1 MKRIAYSFLFAF
13 FSFLVFSQN
22 ALAGDIQRTISFVV
36 DQEADI
42 TLYENLKKKDN
53 GYLYYAERLE
63 VSPEKKEL
71 GKYRTDK
78 NDNNEYMKYTYQVN
92 VDQYGTESRYYCHV
106 KEEGKIS
113 QAVRIKKAD
122 TFDLGDYSK
131 FYDLTNPEELNNN
144 DRVIYDISKDYM
156 SYNGIYFDD
165 GILLNANED
174 GSSSI
179 RLKIGEEFQLKAYRT
194 WQIVDGVNYY
204 IEPDFHYEIVYGD
217 SVSVSDKGLIK
228 ANDNGFSIIRVTY
241 DAIKAGYIGKLE
253 KYNAI
258 DPVCVGI
265 VAVIVNDA
273 KDVTLETGIS
283 LKEYDTV
290 YFDNHITDPTGIT
303 TNTGKTYAEYTF
315 MPEKDSTVEVLE
327 APPVDQAITGNWT
340 KTWTKYNLTPDGR
353 VTVKLTPGKNVIKIK
368 KNEIEE
374 YHVIRAAGIGVRI
387 ANQTEP
393 GKKLTVGDTA
403 RISLDGLYIPV
414 PKMSAV
420 YNPGLFTYTG
430 TTSPYIQ
437 YTIDGEIFK
446 GVGGQYSIRNDNAIY
461 IEAET
466 EGDYVLKNGVVN
478 EGYMGSPLI
487 THYNIPE
494 EGLLRNFNAVGI
506 PGSYDILPDIKVHFD
521 DKQEFSDDQLNKL
534 RYLSIKHNADG
545 QVLMFESDV
554 TTTTR
559 IDTSNG
565 LSGED
570 YKPCSVVSIG
580 PSKNLDGDNVFPQFI
595 GELYDDNVTLVLRYW
610 TQEDEKKH
618 IKIINGETFDV
629 IADGFSP
636 SYNTIL
642 FAELIVIPND
652 NKLEPYTYSFVMPYG
667 SPMNIPYLKNITLLS
682 QDHQDEYEASD
693 AVFHSDKA
701 SYIID
706 GAEHELDFGEGFLVG
721 EYNYN
726 ISVPESAEEIKMDL
740 KWVRTVAG
748 AESNSAK
755 AVITVEDNDE
765 FSLEYQGPKPDQENT
780 IITDAIPLNEEGDTT
795 IHVTVTSTD
804 TLFQNV
810 TNVYTIKVS
819 KHGKIAR
826 RKVSFTCPTEDISVT
841 VKNEAGKKMTP
852 DEAGAYNLI
861 DGPYTYTASAAG
873 YRTLTGE
880 FTVDTS
886 LEGDQIVEIPALEGP
901 RNVTFTF
908 STQGTELVLKD
919 AKNKV
924 VEPVEGVYLLI
935 GGDTYTYYASA
946 KGYITHKESFV
957 VGDEEDQT
965 IEIPALEEAAHIPKG
980 SKVTVTIVTD
990 EKKLISDYTVP
1001 MDLADPEMDLVTG
1014 KNYVEYNLGTY
1025 TALHALLRTL
1035 DDDQGVDYTCRKGKL
1050 NVITDMGGT
1059 YPGGSWRCE
1068 VNGCPV
1074 SDPWLYALN
1083 PGDTVLL
1090 YYDKGYEGMT
1100 HALFAKPVYEIEEGD
1115 VPVIDLFGH
1124 PTAEGTDSQALA
1136 GATIYLNGEEK
1147 GTTDASGSI
1156 RFGGLTSAGS
1166 PYVVTARKFNDAGE
1180 NILTWNQCMIYVRA
1194 RSGGSS
1200 DTKTVSFRLIGDKL
1214 HGDDPHNRYET
1225 WIATEEIPLDNGTD
1239 TVCDVFLKA
1248 VSSAGLTQSGAKE
1261 GYIRSITAPASL
1273 GGYALE
1279 EFDNGSASGWMYTLN
1294 GIHPQV
1300 GVQGQTVKAGD
1311 VIVFHYVDNF
1321 HIEENNYTWLE
1332 APDVN
1337 PPGIIPYVI
1346 KSVIDGIKA
1355 LPKIASLT
1363 LSDRN
1368 RVEALRKAYD
1378 SLSDEQKA
1386 EIDGATLKDLE
1397 NAEARIAQLIEE
1409 EARKKT
1415 EDTQKPILKKGK
1427 AVVSGKY
1434 RYKVTKISGKK
1445 GEVSFIGCKN
1455 KKITRVTI
1463 PATVKYQGYTLKV
1476 TAVGPKALK
1485 SYKKLKSL
1493 AVGKNVKTIGKSA
1506 FVGCVKLKKITVQSL
1521 VLKKVGA
1528 GSLKGI
1534 YKKAVIKVPSR
1545 KLKAYKKL
1553 FRNKGQA
1560 KTVKIRK

>member
-1 MKRIAYSFLFAF
+1 MKRIAYSFLLVF
-13 FSFLVFSQN
+13 FSFLFFSQN

-36 DQEADI
+36 EQEADI
-42 TLYENLKKKDN
+42 TLYENPVKKDN

-92 VDQYGTESRYYCHV
+92 VDQYGTESVYYCHV

-122 TFDLGDYSK
+122 TFDLGDFSK
-131 FYDLTNPEELNNN
+131 FYDLTNPEDLNNN

-265 VAVIVNDA
+265 VAVIVDDV
-273 KDVTLETGIS
+273 KDETLETGIS

-290 YFDNHITDPTGIT
+290 YFDNQITDPTGIT

-315 MPEKDSTVEVLE
+315 MPEENSTVEVLE
-327 APPVDQAITGNWT
+327 APSVDQAITGNWT
-340 KTWTKYNLTPDGR
+340 NTWTKYNLTPDGR
-353 VTVKLTPGKNVIKIK
+353 ATVKLTPGKNVIKIK
-368 KNEIEE
+368 KNNIEK
-374 YHVIRAAGIGVRI
+374 YHVIRAAEIGVRI

-446 GVGGQYSIRNDNAIY
+446 GVGGQYSIRNDNAIF
-461 IEAET
+461 IEADT

-506 PGSYDILPDIKVHFD
+506 PGLYDILPDIKIHFD
-521 DKQEFSDDQLNKL
+521 EKQDSSDEQFNKL
-534 RYLSIKHNADG
+534 RYLGIKHNADG
-545 QVLMFESDV
+545 QVLMFESDG
-554 TTTTR
+554 TITTR
-559 IDTSNG
+559 IDPSNG

-570 YKPCSVVSIG
+570 YKSCSVVSIG

-595 GELYDDNVTLVLRYW
+595 GKLYDDNVTLVLRYW
-610 TQEDEKKH
+610 TQENEKKH
-618 IKIINGETFDV
+618 IKISNGETFDI
-629 IADGFSP
+629 IADGFTP

-652 NKLEPYTYSFVMPYG
+652 NNLEPYTYSFVMPYG

-706 GAEHELDFGEGFLVG
+706 GEENELDFGEGFLVG

-726 ISVPESAEEIKMDL
+726 TSVPESAEEIKIDL

-748 AESNSAK
+748 VESNGAK

-780 IITDAIPLNEEGDTT
+780 IITDAIPLNKEGDTT
-795 IHVTVTSTD
+795 IRVTVTSTD

-826 RKVSFTCPTEDISVT
+826 RKVIFTCPTEDVT
-841 VKNEAGKKMTP
+841 VTVRNEAGKKMTP
-852 DEAGAYNLI
+852 DESGAYNFI

-886 LEGDQIVEIPALEGP
+886 QEGDQIVEIPALEGP

-908 STQGTELVLKD
+908 ATQGTELVLKD
-919 AKNKV
+919 AENKL
-924 VEPVEGVYLLI
+924 VEPESGVYPLI

-946 KGYITHKESFV
+946 KGYLTRKESFV
-957 VGDEEDQT
+957 VGDEENQT
-965 IEIPALEEAAHIPKG
+965 IQIPALEEATYIPRG
-980 SKVTVTIVTD
+980 SKATVTIVTD
-990 EKKLISDYTVP
+990 EKKLINEYAVP
-1001 MDLADPEMDLVTG
+1001 MNLTDAEMDLVTG

-1025 TALHALLRTL
+1025 TALHALIYAL

-1050 NVITDMGGT
+1050 KVITDMGGT
-1059 YPGGSWRCE
+1059 YPKGSWVCE
-1068 VNGCPV
+1068 VNGRPV
-1074 SDPWLYALN
+1074 AVPWLYPLS
-1083 PGDTVLL
+1083 PDDKVLL
-1090 YYDKGYEGMT
+1090 YYNKGYEGMT
-1100 HALFAKPVYEIEEGD
+1100 HALFTDPLYEVSEGD
-1115 VPVIDLFGH
+1115 SLTLTLYGH
-1124 PTAEGTDSQALA
+1124 PVGEGSDETVLA
-1136 GATIYLNGEEK
+1136 GAGIYVNGKEA
-1147 GTTDASGSI
+1147 GTTD
-1156 RFGGLTSAGS
+1156 SAGTFTLKDLTMAGG
-1166 PYVVTARKFNDAGE
+1166 PYVVTAKKFSENGE
-1180 NILTWNQCMIYVRA
+1180 NILTWNQCMIAVQSRTD
-1194 RSGGSS
+1194 GNPSS
-1200 DTKTVSFRLIGDKL
+1200 KTVLFRLIGDKK
-1214 HGDDPHNRYET
+1214 HGDSGHTTYET
-1225 WIATEEIPLDNGTD
+1225 WIATEEIPLKDGTN
-1239 TVCDVFLKA
+1239 TVCDIFLKA
-1248 VSSAGLTQSGAKE
+1248 IASAGLEQSGAE
-1261 GYIRSITAPASL
+1261 NGYIRMIQAPASL
-1273 GGYALE
+1273 GGYTLS
-1279 EFDNGSASGWMYTLN
+1279 EFDNGSSSGWMYTLN
-1294 GIHPQV
+1294 GIHPQY
-1300 GVQGQTVKAGD
+1300 GVLEQTVEPGD
-1311 VIVFHYVDNF
+1311 SIVFHYVDNF

-1332 APDVN
+1332 ALDEN
-1337 PPGIIPYVI
+1337 PPGVIPYVV
-1346 KSVIDGIKA
+1346 KSVTDQMNSLPAASEITLKDKA
-1355 LPKIASLT
+1355 A
-1363 LSDRN
+1363 
-1368 RVEALRKAYD
+1368 VEVARKAYD
-1378 SLSDEQKA
+1378 ALSSDQKSK
-1386 EIDGATLKDLE
+1386 IDAATLKKLTD
-1397 NAEARIAQLIEE
+1397 AEARIAQLIKEE
-1409 EARKKT
+1409 EAKKKDS
-1415 EDTQKPILKKGK
+1415 EVKVGQ
-1427 AVVSGKY
+1427 AVTVGNLN
-1434 RYKVTKISGKK
+1434 YKVTSVAVKNLTVKVVGMKNKNKTSVAIPTTITIKK
-1445 GEVSFIGCKN
+1445 GS
-1455 KKITRVTI
+1455 
-1463 PATVKYQGYTLKV
+1463 YKV
-1476 TAVGPKALK
+1476 TLIENNAFKG
-1485 SYKKLKSL
+1485 SKKLKTVTIG
-1493 AVGKNVKTIGKSA
+1493 ANVNTIGKKA
-1506 FVGCVKLKKITVQSL
+1506 FASCKKLKKITVKST

-1534 YKKAVIKVPSR
+1534 HKKAVIKVPAK

-1553 FRNKGQA
+1553 FKKKGQA
-1560 KTVKIRK
+1560 KTVKIKK